1 MIQPNVDITAL
12 ASQSAA
18 SRMENLTS
26 SLNGRAS
33 EKEIDKVAGEF
44 QTMCYAHLVK
54 SMFATTEDS
63 AIWGEGHAAGLL
75 RSIFIEAMANAGGA
89 ESLNIKASIKK
100 SMYQS
105 MGVDTDSSTGSPRC
119 ARDDEPDNSSLR
131 APQERGN
138 PDVINPQEAIN
149 VLL

>member
-1 MIQPNVDITAL
+1 MIQPNVDIAAIT
-12 ASQSAA
+12 SQAA
-18 SRMENLTS
+18 VSRMESLTS
-26 SLNGRAS
+26 SIANTRAS

-75 RSIFIEAMANAGGA
+75 RSMFIEAIANAGGA

-105 MGVDTDSSTGSPRC
+105 MGLST
-119 ARDDEPDNSSLR
+119 EQETLNSIT
-131 APQERGN
+131 ADVPQGA
-138 PDVINPQEAIN
+138 VN
-149 VLL
+149 VML